1 MIVVT
6 YQGPIDRYP
15 PGTDVTKIYR
25 GETLQRLIEE
35 GYLMDPDRS
44 DDVPFDFTDDDSD
57 DSDDSDDGVIVA
69 DMEDEGEDG
78 SD

>member
-25 GETLQRLIEE
+25 AETLQRLIEE

-44 DDVPFDFTDDDSD
+44 DDVPLDFADIDDDSD
-57 DSDDSDDGVIVA
+57 DSSDGVIVA